1 MRAQEML
8 RKLFNVE
15 NEDIISIK
23 SRKRNKIDARK
34 FFNYYLWKH
43 CNIKHSYMKFHIEG
57 MHHSTSIYFK
67 NKLEFELTQYPEIQQ
82 DWDSFLLHVD
92 HAVWREQLHI
102 KTAMA
107 KYLI

>member
-1 MRAQEML
+1 ML

-15 NEDIISIK
+15 NEDIISMK
-23 SRKRNKIDARK
+23 SRKINKINARK
-34 FFNYYLWKH
+34 FFNYYLWKY
-43 CNIKHSYMKFHIEG
+43 CNIKHNQMKFHIDG
-57 MHHSTSIYFK
+57 IHHSTSIYFK
-67 NKLEFELTQYPEIQQ
+67 NKLEFELTQYSQIQQ

-92 HAVWREQLHI
+92 HAAWREQLHI